1 MSKVVVHAEGLGKKY
16 VIRHQGKY
24 GYVALRDVLTEGVGN
39 GIRRLARR
47 QPAGD
52 GATREEFWALRDV
65 GFELRDGER
74 LGLIGRNGAGKS
86 TLLKIL
92 SRITEPTEGMVRL
105 RGRVASLL
113 EVGTGFHPEL
123 TGRENVFLNGTILG
137 MRRSEIR
144 RKLDEIVAFAEV
156 EKFLDTPVKRYSSG
170 MYVRLAFAVA
180 AHLEQEILLV
190 DEVLAVG
197 DAVFQQK
204 CLTKMGEVADQGR
217 TIVLVSH
224 NLVAIEQL
232 CTTAIWLE
240 GGRMVQQ
247 GPAEEIVD
255 AYNASFAPKAMGTF
269 EDSHVTG
276 DGSVEL
282 RSYTVLNEH
291 GSPQPLPV
299 TGEDVLLQVSLRVH
313 RPIQRPAAGVSVW
326 SPGGA
331 LLTSLNTTQLGQ
343 EFAPWQPGDYLLTVR
358 LAQVPYMPGPHRV
371 DFWVHNPGGDLY
383 AHVEDAIT
391 FEIGQ
396 SPIYGTTE
404 VTAGFG
410 AVYTRV
416 EVTVDPREGGA
427 AGSVAG
433 DVTAGVAVPAAGGGE
448 VTPTDARDAAADG
461 PGSDDARPSQPDPL
475 PGVSARR

>member
-1 MSKVVVHAEGLGKKY
+1 MSTVVVHAENVGKKY

-24 GYVALRDVLTEGVGN
+24 GYVALRDVITEGVAN
-39 GIRRLARR
+39 GVRRLARR
-47 QPAGD
+47 PVDTQQ
-52 GATREEFWALRDV
+52 TREEFWALKDV
-65 GFELRDGER
+65 SFELRDGER
-74 LGLIGRNGAGKS
+74 IGLIGRNGAGKS

-92 SRITEPTEGMVRL
+92 SRITEPSEGSVHL

-123 TGRENVFLNGTILG
+123 TGRENVYLNGTILG
-137 MRRSEIR
+137 MRRAEIR

-180 AHLEQEILLV
+180 AHLDQEILLV

-204 CLTKMGEVADQGR
+204 CLTKMGEVAEAGR

-232 CTTAIWLE
+232 CTTAMWLE
-240 GGRMVQQ
+240 GGRTVQH
-247 GPAEEIVD
+247 GPAEEVVD
-255 AYNASFAPKAMGTF
+255 AYNASFAPKATGTF
-269 EDSHVTG
+269 EDSFVTG

-282 RSYTVLNEH
+282 LSYAVLNER
-291 GSPQPLPV
+291 GSAQPLPV
-299 TGEDVLLQVSLRVH
+299 TGEGLELQVRIRVN
-313 RPIQRPAAGVSVW
+313 RPIQRPAAGVSIW

-331 LLTSLNTTQLGQ
+331 LLTSVNTTHLGQ
-343 EFAPWQPGDYLLTVR
+343 EFAPWAPGDYVLTVR
-358 LAQVPYMPGPHRV
+358 LRDVPYMPGPHRV

-396 SPIYGTTE
+396 SPLYGTTE
-404 VTAGFG
+404 VSAGFG
-410 AVYTRV
+410 AVYTKV
-416 EVTVDPREGGA
+416 DVSVDEAEPGTASGEITAPSSPEV
-427 AGSVAG
+427 VAG
-433 DVTAGVAVPAAGGGE
+433 ASV
-448 VTPTDARDAAADG
+448 R
-461 PGSDDARPSQPDPL
+461 S
-475 PGVSARR
+475 